1 MSGAIEVGVNSSF
14 GEIKAVLAD
23 VAEQTRTAYQHAGV
37 ARARLAD
44 AAAVLGELGEQ
55 HSEPLVPTELT
66 RAVAELDNGLRLIAA
81 AATVLADID
90 ARL

>member
-1 MSGAIEVGVNSSF
+1 MSSF

-23 VAEQTRTAYQHAGV
+23 AAEQTRSAYRHAGV
-37 ARARLAD
+37 ARSRLAD
-44 AAAVLGELGEQ
+44 AAAVLAELGEQ
-55 HSEPLVPTELT
+55 HSEPLLPPELS
-66 RAVAELDNGLRLIAA
+66 RAEAELDNSLRLIAA